1 MDQHKCKGVNS
12 PSVTRESRI
21 SSFQLL
27 STRQWCAGLS
37 QAQGCQDNGGPG
49 AYTSIK
55 KETYTNTT
63 TKSSKNYTFKT
74 YTNQASSSQ
83 K

>member
-27 STRQWCAGLS
+27 NTRQWCAGLS

-55 KETYTNTT
+55 KRDLHKPGKFFSEIGIRLR
-63 TKSSKNYTFKT
+63 S
-74 YTNQASSSQ
+74 AIL
-83 K
+83 